1 MLEVIRNAFKNPD
14 LRKKIFY
21 TLMIL
26 LIFRIGAAIPAPF
39 VDASALVQLTGDG
52 SNFFGYL
59 NMLSGGAFQDATIF
73 AMSITP
79 YINASII
86 IQLLTVAIP
95 ALERLAKEGGEGR
108 KKLNK
113 ITRWCTV
120 GIALLQATGYYFL
133 MRNYNAIPSDYTSDA
148 ATTWFT
154 GITIVL
160 VFTAGAALIMWL
172 GEQINDKGIGN
183 GISIILFAGIIA
195 RGPDRF
201 CGDHCVHRNHDECRT
216 QDSGILR
223 ETCGWSENV
232 WRPVLLHSDQGKH
245 ERRYADHLRQC
256 VPFSAEHDPDV
267 LDTKGRQLLGACV
280 QRTFSAGRGVC
291 DPLLFADHRV
301 QLFLYFDPIQSD

>member
-113 ITRWCTV
+113 ITRCCTV
-120 GIALLQATGYYFL
+120 GMDLLQATG
-133 MRNYNAIPSDYTSDA
+133 
-148 ATTWFT
+148 
-154 GITIVL
+154 
-160 VFTAGAALIMWL
+160 
-172 GEQINDKGIGN
+172 
-183 GISIILFAGIIA
+183 
-195 RGPDRF
+195 
-201 CGDHCVHRNHDECRT
+201 
-216 QDSGILR
+216 
-223 ETCGWSENV
+223 
-232 WRPVLLHSDQGKH
+232 
-245 ERRYADHLRQC
+245 
-256 VPFSAEHDPDV
+256 
-267 LDTKGRQLLGACV
+267 
-280 QRTFSAGRGVC
+280 
-291 DPLLFADHRV
+291 
-301 QLFLYFDPIQSD
+301 